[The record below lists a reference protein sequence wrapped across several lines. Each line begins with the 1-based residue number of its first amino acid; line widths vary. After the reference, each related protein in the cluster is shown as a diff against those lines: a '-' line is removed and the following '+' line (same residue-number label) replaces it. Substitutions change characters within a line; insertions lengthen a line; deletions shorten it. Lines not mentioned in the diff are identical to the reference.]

1 MKGIVCNTYYVY
13 TKFLEKKGLQ
23 MALIVAQFE
32 DVDQFARLPDS
43 DNFCLSYQRNMVL
56 QKI

>member
-1 MKGIVCNTYYVY
+1 MKGIVCIYK
-13 TKFLEKKGLQ
+13 KFLEKKGLQ

-56 QKI
+56 PQKI